1 LTLKRLALG
10 KDVGN
15 CKSTFTEQLNSSILT
30 GDKIALNTG
39 AVTTLMSQ
47 CIIGLLFN
55 GIDRSVGDLQFSIS
69 FTFKLSTIVDL
80 QLPWAI
86 P

>member
-15 CKSTFTEQLNSSILT
+15 YKSTFTEQLNSSILT

-39 AVTTLMSQ
+39 IVSTL
-47 CIIGLLFN
+47 
-55 GIDRSVGDLQFSIS
+55 D
-69 FTFKLSTIVDL
+69 
-80 QLPWAI
+80 
-86 P
+86 